1 MKKAVGETDTF
12 LMLSVLFLH
21 VYYSRIM
28 KCASAALSGSVPF
41 QPSASIT
48 VRCACCNLRRKVGS
62 HSPKLELSPVVE
74 RDRWRIFALAFG
86 DALPI
91 IDDNGAPA
99 VFEISAPTRCG
110 DAPPPAYLR
119 ARMISI
125 ESTRPGSGIEST

>member
-41 QPSASIT
+41 QPSASST

-62 HSPKLELSPVVE
+62 HSPKLELSPAG
-74 RDRWRIFALAFG
+74 DRWRIFALPFG

-91 IDDNGAPA
+91 DTGAPA
-99 VFEISAPTRCG
+99 VFEMSATTRCG